1 MEPACIRH
9 NDLPGA
15 SRLFL
20 DFSYHFE
27 KVAAFYRHD
36 PHDPASLT
44 AAAKEIQYPDD
55 RRAALIRALSVRN
68 PPSPS
73 LDLLAKPGTVAV
85 VTGQQ
90 VGLFSGPSYT
100 IYKALTAVRV
110 ARTLCDQGVPAVPV
124 FWLATE
130 DHDFPE
136 VNHTYVFGPS
146 HQPVRLWVDA
156 PREFAGRPKPVGGI
170 PIPKPPIAEL
180 REALKGLPY
189 ADEAVALVERAYHPG
204 VTLGEGFQALIQDL
218 LSGMGLIFVD
228 PLDPAL
234 RTITAPL
241 MAQAL
246 AAAPELKAKLL
257 ERNKQ
262 LTAAGYHAQVHI
274 EPKTS
279 LFFLIDKGE
288 RTTLRYKDSEYTQF
302 QDRAQDISPNALLR
316 PVMQDYMMPTAA
328 YIGGPA
334 ELAYL
339 AQSRVLYDT
348 LLGRMPVVMSRCGF
362 TLLDAR
368 AEKLLSRY
376 RLTIPQTLVHEEAL
390 KERISRALIPPRLEG
405 SFDLAMSE
413 MQRQLDHLR
422 GEIASFDHTLAA
434 ALDKSRTKMLYQLE
448 KSRKKIAREILRR
461 DARASEDAAFLHGL
475 LYPNRHLQER
485 LYSILP
491 FLAKHGLDMIAPTYD
506 SVHVDCPDHRVLT
519 L

>member
-20 DFSYHFE
+20 DFSYHFD
-27 KVAAFYRHD
+27 KVADFYQHN
-36 PHDPASLT
+36 PHQPQSLA
-44 AAAKEIQYPDD
+44 AAAKEVDYPDD
-55 RRAALIRALSVRN
+55 RRAALIRALSARN

-110 ARTLCDQGVPAVPV
+110 ARTLCEQGIPAVPV

-136 VNHTYVFGPS
+136 VNHTYVFGES
-146 HQPVRLWVDA
+146 HQPVRLSVDA
-156 PREFAGRPKPVGGI
+156 PAEFSGGPKPVGGI
-170 PIPKPPIAEL
+170 PIPKPPIAAL
-180 REALKGLPY
+180 RAALKGLPFG
-189 ADEAVALVERAYHPG
+189 EEVAARVERAYRPG
-204 VTLGEGFQALIQDL
+204 VTMGEGFHALLQDL
-218 LSGMGLIFVD
+218 LSDMGLIFVD

-234 RTITAPL
+234 RAITAPL
-241 MAQAL
+241 MAEAL
-246 AAAPELKAKLL
+246 TAAPELKAKLL
-257 ERNKQ
+257 ERNRQ
-262 LTAAGYHAQVHI
+262 LTAAGYHTQVHI

-279 LFFLIDKGE
+279 LFFLIDKGA
-288 RTTLRYKDSEYTQF
+288 RTTLRYKDSEYVQLRA
-302 QDRAQDISPNALLR
+302 RAQDISPNALLR

-362 TLLDAR
+362 TLLDSR
-368 AEKLLSRY
+368 AEKLLERY
-376 RLTIPQTLVHEEAL
+376 HLTIPQALAHEESL
-390 KERISRALIPPRLEG
+390 KEKISRSLIPPRLEG
-405 SFDLAMSE
+405 SVDLAMSDI
-413 MQRQLDHLR
+413 QRHLSHLR
-422 GEIASFDHTLAA
+422 GEIAGFDQTLAA
-434 ALDKSRTKMLYQLE
+434 SLDKSRAKMLYQME
-448 KSRKKIAREILRR
+448 KSRKKIAREMLRR

-491 FLAKHGLDMIAPTYD
+491 FLAKHGLDLAAPIYD
-506 SVHVDCPDHRVLT
+506 AVHVDCPDHRVLT
-519 L
+519 V